1 MHLLF
6 TASADN
12 YITNKIISTTLSAS
26 DANVGQA
33 STLDLFKIYDET
45 VFTGFTGSYSAPTE
59 ISRLLIKFDLN
70 EISSSISS
78 HAELDGFKA
87 YLNLKDIN
95 GSQIAPNNFN
105 VAVYPLSNSWDEG
118 RGSDIYAFNDLD
130 QSNWATASYSN
141 GGYNLWNSQGATSLG
156 YLNSED
162 IDIIG
167 SGSIGGTEKALFSTQ
182 YFANGHEDLF
192 VDVTTAVSATMAG
205 FMNDFGFLI
214 AFSGSEETDS
224 KTRFV
229 KRFASR
235 HARNEYLRPSMI
247 IRFEDNINDQR
258 NSMFF
263 NTSGS
268 LFIENKIRG
277 VGAYFIS
284 GSNEEQLSAAD
295 SMVAVIHSASFAVT
309 ASAGPYKSAGKINQG
324 VYSASFAI
332 DRFST
337 DSLAS
342 NASLYEHVVASGS
355 LVMFERWMDSDER
368 VTYYTGSFTMKSPE
382 SSSSESRPNYVV
394 SIKNLANAYKKNEV
408 HRLDLH
414 VRDSNRIYKPVRRS
428 IGLISLRF
436 DEAYYQIRDTR
447 TNDIIVPFTKL
458 NNATRISSDATGMY
472 FNLST
477 KNWPKGRSYTIDV
490 MVVENQKDQI
500 YETGQTFKVV

>member
-45 VFTGFTGSYSAPTE
+45 TFTGFTGSYSAPTE
-59 ISRLLIKFDLN
+59 ISRLLIKFDVN

-78 HAELDGFKA
+78 YAELDGFKA
-87 YLNLKDIN
+87 YINLKDIN
-95 GSQIAPNNFN
+95 GSQIAPNKFN
-105 VAVYPLSNSWDEG
+105 VAVYPLSKSWDEG
-118 RGSDIYAFNDLD
+118 RGSDIHAFNDLD
-130 QSNWATASYSN
+130 HSNWVTASYSN
-141 GGYNLWNSQGATSLG
+141 SSYSIWNEQGASAIGL
-156 YLNSED
+156 LNSTD

-167 SGSIGGTEKALFSTQ
+167 SGSIGGTEKTLFSTQ
-182 YFANGHEDLF
+182 YFENGHEDLF

-205 FMNDFGFLI
+205 FMNDFGFLV
-214 AFSGSEETDS
+214 AFSGSEETDE

-235 HARNEYLRPSMI
+235 HARNEYLRPTMI
-247 IRFEDNINDQR
+247 VRFDDNVNDQR
-258 NSMFF
+258 KSMFF

-268 LFIENKIRG
+268 LFIENKVRG
-277 VGAYFIS
+277 VGQYFIS
-284 GSNEEQLSAAD
+284 GSNETQLKNAD
-295 SMVAVIHSASFAVT
+295 SMKTIIHSASFAVT
-309 ASAGPYKSAGKINQG
+309 ASAGPYESAGKKQQG

-337 DSLAS
+337 ATLAS

-355 LVMFERWMDSDER
+355 LVMFERWMDANER
-368 VTYYTGSFTMKSPE
+368 VTYYTGSFTIKSPE
-382 SSSSESRPNYVV
+382 SQSYETRENYVIK
-394 SIKNLANAYKKNEV
+394 IKNLQNTYKKNEV

-414 VRDSNRIYKPVRRS
+414 VRDSNAIFKPVRRS
-428 IGLISLRF
+428 LGLISLRF
-436 DEAYYQIRDTR
+436 DEAYYQIKDLR
-447 TNDIIVPFTKL
+447 TGDILVPFTKL
-458 NNATRISSDATGMY
+458 NNATRISSDSLGMY
-472 FNLST
+472 FNFST
-477 KNWPKGRSYTIDV
+477 KNWPKGRSYTVDV
-490 MVVENQKDQI
+490 MVVEDGKDKI